1 MDFIIEL
8 IFEFLFDGM
17 LETSKSNKVPKF
29 IRYPLIVIILLFFVL
44 VIGFIF
50 IVSILAFK
58 ESIIAGILLIII
70 DLFLIIGTI
79 SKFRKEYFTIKE
91 NKIDKENNCG

>member
-17 LETSKSNKVPKF
+17 LETSKSNRVPKF
-29 IRYPLIVIILLFFVL
+29 IRYPLIIIIILFFIL

-70 DLFLIIGTI
+70 DLFLFVGSIY
-79 SKFRKEYFTIKE
+79 KFRKEYFSKNNYIK
-91 NKIDKENNCG
+91 

>member
-17 LETSKSNKVPKF
+17 LETSKSNRVPKF
-29 IRYPLIVIILLFFVL
+29 IRYPLIIIIILFFIL

-50 IVSILAFK
+50 IVSILSFK
-58 ESIIAGILLIII
+58 ESIIAGILLII
-70 DLFLIIGTI
+70 DLFLFVGSIY
-79 SKFRKEYFTIKE
+79 KFRKEYFSKNNYIK
-91 NKIDKENNCG
+91 

>member
-8 IFEFLFDGM
+8 IFEFLFGGM
-17 LETSKSNKVPKF
+17 IETSKSNKVPKF

-44 VIGFIF
+44 VFGFIF

-70 DLFLIIGTI
+70 DLFLFVGSIY
-79 SKFRKEYFTIKE
+79 KFRKEYFSKNNYIK
-91 NKIDKENNCG
+91 

>member
-29 IRYPLIVIILLFFVL
+29 IRYPLIVIILLFFIL

-79 SKFRKEYFTIKE
+79 SKLKKEYFAK
-91 NKIDKENNCG
+91 NKNSSLNNTNT

>member
-70 DLFLIIGTI
+70 DLFLFVGSIY
-79 SKFRKEYFTIKE
+79 KFRKEYFSKNNYIK
-91 NKIDKENNCG
+91 

>member
-8 IFEFLFDGM
+8 IFEILFDRL
-17 LETSKSNKVPKF
+17 LETSKSNRVPKF
-29 IRYPLIVIILLFFVL
+29 IRYPLIIVILLFFIV

-50 IVSILAFK
+50 IASILAFK
-58 ESIIAGILLIII
+58 ENKLAGLLLIII

>member
-17 LETSKSNKVPKF
+17 LETSKSNRVPKF
-29 IRYPLIVIILLFFVL
+29 IRYPLIIIIILFFIL

-50 IVSILAFK
+50 IVSILSFK

-70 DLFLIIGTI
+70 DLFLFVGSIY
-79 SKFRKEYFTIKE
+79 KFRKEYFSKNNYIK
-91 NKIDKENNCG
+91 

>member
-70 DLFLIIGTI
+70 DLFLIIGII
-79 SKFRKEYFTIKE
+79 SKLKKEYFAK
-91 NKIDKENNCG
+91 NKNSSLNNTNT

>member
-29 IRYPLIVIILLFFVL
+29 IKYPLIVIILLFFVL

-70 DLFLIIGTI
+70 DLFSIIGTI
-79 SKFRKEYFTIKE
+79 SKLKKEYFAK
-91 NKIDKENNCG
+91 NKNSSLNNTNT

>member
-8 IFEFLFDGM
+8 IFEFLFGGM
-17 LETSKSNKVPKF
+17 IETSKSNKVPKF
-29 IRYPLIVIILLFFVL
+29 IRYPLIAIILLFFVL

-70 DLFLIIGTI
+70 DLFLFVGSIY
-79 SKFRKEYFTIKE
+79 KFRKEYFSKNNYIK
-91 NKIDKENNCG
+91 

>member
-29 IRYPLIVIILLFFVL
+29 IRYPLIIIILFFIL

-50 IVSILAFK
+50 IVSILSFK

-70 DLFLIIGTI
+70 DLFLFVGSIY
-79 SKFRKEYFTIKE
+79 KFRKEYFSKNNYIK
-91 NKIDKENNCG
+91 

>member
-8 IFEFLFDGM
+8 IFEILFDGL

-70 DLFLIIGTI
+70 DLFLLVGSIY
-79 SKFRKEYFTIKE
+79 KFRKEYFSKNNYIK
-91 NKIDKENNCG
+91 

>member
-17 LETSKSNKVPKF
+17 IETSKSNKVPKF

-70 DLFLIIGTI
+70 DLFLLVGSIY
-79 SKFRKEYFTIKE
+79 KFRKEYFSKNNYIK
-91 NKIDKENNCG
+91 

>member
-29 IRYPLIVIILLFFVL
+29 IKYPLIVIILLFFVL

-79 SKFRKEYFTIKE
+79 SKFKKEYFTKKKNYNIK
-91 NKIDKENNCG
+91 

>member
-17 LETSKSNKVPKF
+17 LETSKSNRVPKF
-29 IRYPLIVIILLFFVL
+29 IRYPLIIIILFFIL

-50 IVSILAFK
+50 IVSILSFK

-70 DLFLIIGTI
+70 DLFLFVGSIY
-79 SKFRKEYFTIKE
+79 KFRKEYFSKNNYIK
-91 NKIDKENNCG
+91 

>member
-8 IFEFLFDGM
+8 MFEFLFDEM
-17 LETSKSNKVPKF
+17 LETSKSNKGPKF

-79 SKFRKEYFTIKE
+79 SK
-91 NKIDKENNCG
+91 

>member
-17 LETSKSNKVPKF
+17 LETSKSNRVPKF
-29 IRYPLIVIILLFFVL
+29 IRYPLIIIIIILFFIL

-50 IVSILAFK
+50 IVSILSFK

-70 DLFLIIGTI
+70 DLFLFVGSIY
-79 SKFRKEYFTIKE
+79 KFRKEYFSKNNYIK
-91 NKIDKENNCG
+91 

>member
-8 IFEFLFDGM
+8 IFEILFDGL
-17 LETSKSNKVPKF
+17 LEISKSNRVPKF
-29 IRYPLIVIILLFFVL
+29 IRYPLIIIILLFFIL

-50 IVSILAFK
+50 IASILAFK
-58 ESIIAGILLIII
+58 ENKLAVLLLIII

-79 SKFRKEYFTIKE
+79 SKLKKEYFAK
-91 NKIDKENNCG
+91 NKNSSLNNTNT

>member
-70 DLFLIIGTI
+70 DLFLLVGSIY
-79 SKFRKEYFTIKE
+79 KFRKEYFSKNNYIK
-91 NKIDKENNCG
+91 

>member
-8 IFEFLFDGM
+8 IFEILFDGL
-17 LETSKSNKVPKF
+17 LEISKSNRVPKF
-29 IRYPLIVIILLFFVL
+29 IRYPLIIIILLIFIL

-50 IVSILAFK
+50 IASILAFK
-58 ESIIAGILLIII
+58 ENKLAGLLLIII

-79 SKFRKEYFTIKE
+79 SKFRKEYFTKKKNYSIK
-91 NKIDKENNCG
+91 

>member
-17 LETSKSNKVPKF
+17 IETSKSNKVPKF

-70 DLFLIIGTI
+70 DLFLFVGSIY
-79 SKFRKEYFTIKE
+79 KFRKEYFSKNNYIK
-91 NKIDKENNCG
+91 